1 MSREN
6 GSHDELGIPNGWF
19 AVAWSKDLVDGEV
32 KRTRYFGEELVLF
45 RTRSGEVKAL
55 DAYCPHLGAHL
66 GEGGRVMGEN
76 IRCPFHGWTYDGS
89 GRCVAIPYYDGTPP
103 AAAKLRA
110 WPVVELNRMI
120 FLWHH
125 AEGLPPSW
133 EVPVIAE
140 IGDPAWTEPRL
151 FDLEVPVHMQ
161 DMAENNCDPVHFH
174 YVHGNALTPKQK
186 VSYGEDGRFMRVWG
200 DHESQT
206 AMGTFRVTL
215 ERDSWGLG
223 LSTVRMKGIPD
234 AGLVMFSSTS
244 PLDEKNT
251 YSRWL
256 FTVTRNLVDVAGED
270 FIKNLQTG
278 VTEDFRIWRNKIH
291 RANPVLCPAD
301 TFLAEFRKWVRQF
314 YSPRQQAEA

>member
-6 GSHDELGIPNGWF
+6 GTQDELGIPNGWF

-32 KRTRYFGEELVLF
+32 KRSRYFGQELVLF

-55 DAYCPHLGAHL
+55 DAYCPHLGAHI
-66 GEGGRVMGEN
+66 GEGGRVVGEN

-89 GRCVAIPYYDGTPP
+89 SGRCVSIPYYDGTPP

-110 WPVVELNRMI
+110 WPVTELNRMI

-133 EVPVIAE
+133 QVPVMPE

-186 VSYGEDGRFMRVWG
+186 VSYGDDGRFMRVWG
-200 DHESQT
+200 EHESQT
-206 AMGTFRVTL
+206 TMGTFRVNL

-223 LSTVRMKGIPD
+223 LSSVRMKGIPD

-244 PLDEKNT
+244 PIDTKNT

-270 FIKNLQTG
+270 FITNLQNG
-278 VTEDFRIWRNKIH
+278 VTEDFRIWKNKIH

-301 TFLAEFRKWVRQF
+301 DFLAEFRKWVRQF
-314 YSPRQQAEA
+314 YSPKQVQA